1 MIAAERANME
11 HERLRRQL
19 TSERERVTR
28 EVDALEGELADPSLD
43 PVEERPHRQHMAE
56 AASYAVEREMDLTL
70 EENARNVLARIDHAL
85 EKLDRG
91 TYGVCDSCG
100 GEIGKARLR
109 ASMHAALCIDCQ
121 RRRERG
127 V

>member
-1 MIAAERANME
+1 MD
-11 HERLRRQL
+11 HDDLRRRL
-19 TSERERVTR
+19 MNERERVAR
-28 EVDALEGELADPSLD
+28 EIDVLEGELADPSMD

-70 EENARNVLARIDHAL
+70 EENAKNLLGRIDHAL
-85 EKLDRG
+85 EKLEAG

-100 GEIGKARLR
+100 GPIGRDRLR
-109 ASMHAALCIDCQ
+109 AAPHAAYCIECQ

-127 V
+127 L